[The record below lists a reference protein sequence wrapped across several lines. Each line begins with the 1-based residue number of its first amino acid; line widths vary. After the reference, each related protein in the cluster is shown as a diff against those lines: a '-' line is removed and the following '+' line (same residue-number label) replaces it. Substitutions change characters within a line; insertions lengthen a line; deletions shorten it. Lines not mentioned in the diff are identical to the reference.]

1 MNKNIDL
8 LQRPAKPNY
17 ALYIAAGVAVVCV
30 LLCGWIALTA
40 NTTPE
45 QVTVTRSVE
54 L

>member
-17 ALYIAAGVAVVCV
+17 ALYAAVGVAAVCI
-30 LLCGWIALTA
+30 LLFGWIALTA
-40 NTTPE
+40 NSTPE